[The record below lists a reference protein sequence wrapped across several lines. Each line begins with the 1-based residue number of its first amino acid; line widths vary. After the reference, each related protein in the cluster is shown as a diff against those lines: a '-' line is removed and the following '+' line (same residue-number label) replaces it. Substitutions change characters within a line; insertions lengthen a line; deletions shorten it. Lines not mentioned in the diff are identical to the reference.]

1 MLTALYWI
9 TQIKF
14 GLKKLVRKSERIVE
28 NADLGLSRLLEV
40 ILRLQVRR
48 NPLTSVR
55 KQNSDDTR
63 V

>member
-1 MLTALYWI
+1 MLTALYRI